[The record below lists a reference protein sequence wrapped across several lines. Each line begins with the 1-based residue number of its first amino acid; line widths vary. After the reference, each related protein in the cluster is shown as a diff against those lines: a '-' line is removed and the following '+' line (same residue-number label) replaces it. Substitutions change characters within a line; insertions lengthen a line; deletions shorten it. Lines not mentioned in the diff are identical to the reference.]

1 MLFVRLAIVS
11 AFAFLVAA
19 PAPCA
24 AHTAEP
30 GDDVPPAA
38 IDPDATGAPKASV
51 PRAVFTTSVRE
62 LEPQDRIEVLD
73 AETKGSVMFFTELLG
88 LNGRT
93 VRHRWIYNGRV
104 MAEIPFA
111 VLSQRW
117 RVYSSKTL
125 PPGWTGEW
133 TVVVVDEQDRILA
146 RKSFSYITPES
157 TPANSRD

>member
-1 MLFVRLAIVS
+1 MLIVRLAIVS
-11 AFAFLVAA
+11 ALAFLV
-19 PAPCA
+19 PGPTPCV

-38 IDPDATGAPKASV
+38 IDPDAASAAKASV

-73 AETKGSVMFFTELLG
+73 AETKGSVMFFSELLG
-88 LNGRT
+88 LDGRT

-111 VLSQRW
+111 VMSQRW

-146 RKSFSYITPES
+146 RKSFSYITSES
-157 TPANSRD
+157 APANSRD